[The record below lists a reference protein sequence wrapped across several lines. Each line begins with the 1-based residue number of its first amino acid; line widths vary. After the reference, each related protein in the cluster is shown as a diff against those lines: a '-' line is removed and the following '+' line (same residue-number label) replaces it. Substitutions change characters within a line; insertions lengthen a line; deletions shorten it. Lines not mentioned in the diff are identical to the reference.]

1 MTALVLFGMLGL
13 LFACNAPIM
22 LAVGASAFAA
32 LLIKGG
38 MDPMV
43 AVQRLYAGADSFP
56 LLAVPLFM
64 TAGQLMSAGGI
75 SQRIVRL
82 ADTLVGHLPGGLA
95 VVSVVSSMFFAGV
108 SGSAA
113 ADTAAVGSILIP
125 SMVARGYSPS
135 FAGAVQA
142 AAGSIG
148 VVIPPSIPMIV
159 FGALTGASI
168 GKLFAGGVMPG
179 LLMGITLSA
188 WCVHEGLR
196 SGRETRRFEPAAV
209 WPALLRAGWSLGAPA
224 IILGGIISGVCTATE
239 AAAVA
244 VVYAFLVGLFAHRE
258 LDLRRLPAL
267 LLDAAVTSGVVM
279 SIIAAASLFGWV
291 MAIERIPAALADAI
305 LAVGGEGWML
315 LLAVNILLLLA
326 GTMLETTAAL
336 ILLVPVL
343 VQLLPRMGI
352 DLNHLGV
359 IVVMNLSIGMLTP
372 PLGVCLMVSCGIARV
387 PLATLARAVLPL
399 LAVLVVDLMLVTYIP
414 WFVAAFSTDI
424 IAP

>member
-1 MTALVLFGMLGL
+1 MTSVILFTLLAVLFA
-13 LFACNAPIM
+13 FNAPIM

-32 LLIKGG
+32 LLWKGG

-64 TAGQLMSAGGI
+64 AAGQLMSAGGI

-82 ADTLVGHLPGGLA
+82 ADALVGHLPGGLA
-95 VVSVVSSMFFAGV
+95 VVSVVSAMFFAGV

-125 SMVARGYSPS
+125 SMAARGYPAP
-135 FAGAVQA
+135 FAGAIQA

-148 VVIPPSIPMIV
+148 IVIPPSIPMIV

-168 GKLFAGGVMPG
+168 GRLFAGGVLPG
-179 LLMGITLSA
+179 LLMGATLSA
-188 WCVHEGLR
+188 WCVYEGIR
-196 SGRETRRFEPAAV
+196 SRRPTRPFDARALG
-209 WPALLRAGWSLGAPA
+209 PALRGALWSLGAPA
-224 IILGGIISGVCTATE
+224 IILGGILSGVCTATE
-239 AAAVA
+239 SAAVA

-258 LDLRRLPAL
+258 LHLRSVPSL

-291 MAIERIPAALADAI
+291 MAIERIPAALASVI
-305 LAVGGEGWML
+305 LDVGGEGWTL
-315 LLAVNILLLLA
+315 LLAVNVLLLLV

-336 ILLVPVL
+336 ILLVPML

-352 DLNHLGV
+352 DLVHLGV
-359 IVVMNLSIGMLTP
+359 LVVMNLAIGMLTP

-387 PLATLARAVLPL
+387 PLSSIARAVLPL
-399 LAVLVVDLMLVTYIP
+399 LVVLVLDLMLVTYVP
-414 WFVAAFSTDI
+414 WLVDVLGSAAVG
-424 IAP
+424 P

>member
-1 MTALVLFGMLGL
+1 MKGCVPGERHA
-13 LFACNAPIM
+13 
-22 LAVGASAFAA
+22 ASNPRPC
-32 LLIKGG
+32 G
-38 MDPMV
+38 
-43 AVQRLYAGADSFP
+43 
-56 LLAVPLFM
+56 
-64 TAGQLMSAGGI
+64 
-75 SQRIVRL
+75 
-82 ADTLVGHLPGGLA
+82 
-95 VVSVVSSMFFAGV
+95 
-108 SGSAA
+108 
-113 ADTAAVGSILIP
+113 
-125 SMVARGYSPS
+125 
-135 FAGAVQA
+135 
-142 AAGSIG
+142 
-148 VVIPPSIPMIV
+148 
-159 FGALTGASI
+159 
-168 GKLFAGGVMPG
+168 
-179 LLMGITLSA
+179 
-188 WCVHEGLR
+188 
-196 SGRETRRFEPAAV
+196 
-209 WPALLRAGWSLGAPA
+209 PALLRAGWSLGAPA

-352 DLNHLGV
+352 DLIHLGV